1 MATAK
6 TRLKILKTFLGLL
19 SENSY
24 EEVGMPLLAKAADV
38 KLSTLR
44 ECFTSKRA
52 LVQAFAESVDVAVL
66 DDRDEDMADQ
76 PARDRLFDI
85 LMTRIDHLA
94 PHRDALRALHKAARK
109 DPGLAMEFNSIAVRS
124 QRWMLI
130 AAGIELSG
138 FKGRF
143 AAQGLAVAFAR
154 VIETW
159 LDEDDEGMPRTMAK
173 LDRELDQGEVWM
185 GRFDRAARFARPLR
199 AAGKF
204 GRMRRRRREQTDDGV
219 SETDAGAGFEAS
231 DA

>member
-6 TRLKILKTFLGLL
+6 TRQKILKSFLDLL

-24 EEVGMPLLAKAADV
+24 EDIGMPLLAKTADV
-38 KLSTLR
+38 KLSALR

-52 LVQAFAESVDVAVL
+52 LVQAFVESVDVAVL

-94 PHRDALRALHKAARK
+94 PHKQAIRSLHKAARK

-154 VIETW
+154 VVETW
-159 LDEDDEGMPRTMAK
+159 LDESDEGMPRTMAK
-173 LDRELDQGEVWM
+173 LDKELDQGEVWM
-185 GRFDRAARFARPLR
+185 GRFDRAAKFTRPLR

-204 GRMRRRRREQTDDGV
+204 ARRRRRRREPTEDGR
-219 SETDAGAGFEAS
+219 SEAETGAGFEAA